1 MPRRPV
7 YPDYVVVRIPKEIVD
22 IYETPIFEL
31 LFSKEEAKMAKKIV
45 EFIKTHERLYPDEY
59 KEFVKTPADK
69 ARYFRVLRK
78 MVSLGMIKRGK
89 ESSSILSD
97 EFAHKLGA
105 MLEKW
110 RAVLRN

>member
-7 YPDYVVVRIPKEIVD
+7 YPEYVVVRIPKEIVE

-45 EFIKTHERLYPDEY
+45 EFIKTS
-59 KEFVKTPADK
+59 ADK
-69 ARYFRVLRK
+69 ARYFRVLGK
-78 MVSLGMIKRGK
+78 IVSLRMIKRGK
-89 ESSSILSD
+89 ESSYILSD

-105 MLEKW
+105 MIEKW
-110 RAVLRN
+110 RAVLR